1 MTPSSKR
8 QLRLTSIGK
17 SATLAKGHV
26 NRPAG
31 PVCTEIKPI
40 PKTKANG
47 TSRTE
52 LDLVVSNV
60 QLSTFSCIPKRV
72 LLFSL

>member
-8 QLRLTSIGK
+8 QLRLTSNLGK

-47 TSRTE
+47 TY
-52 LDLVVSNV
+52 
-60 QLSTFSCIPKRV
+60 
-72 LLFSL
+72 